1 VAIKNGTVILNGNP
15 LNEPYVPE
23 DYRDQMSLSPQTV
36 PPNSYFV
43 LGDHRISSS
52 DSRMWGDVPRNYI
65 YGKAVFVFWPMEHA
79 GAVR

>member
-1 VAIKNGTVILNGNP
+1 
-15 LNEPYVPE
+15 VPE
-23 DYRDQMSLSPQTV
+23 DYRDQMSLPLQRV

-79 GAVR
+79 GSIR